1 MLGTLC
7 TWLIGLGAAA
17 AVALVLYWKW
27 KNRGKGCCGGCSGC
41 KQQDCPGRTG
51 GRK

>member
-27 KNRGKGCCGGCSGC
+27 KNRGKGCCGSCSGC
-41 KQQDCPGRTG
+41 KQPDCPGRAG
-51 GRK
+51 GGK